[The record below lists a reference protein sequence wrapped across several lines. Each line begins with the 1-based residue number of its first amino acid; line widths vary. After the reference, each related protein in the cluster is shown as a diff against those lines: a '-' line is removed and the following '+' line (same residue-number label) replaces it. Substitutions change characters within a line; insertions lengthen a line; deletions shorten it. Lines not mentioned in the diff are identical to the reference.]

1 MTGGLR
7 PSGPSGAGGGF
18 GHDRSPSAHPMAVR
32 PRVRRWKRSEII
44 GGLTLG
50 TADRPTEP
58 DCGQMSFMSDS
69 SGSSNAIAYRD
80 HPHPRTE
87 ARLSH
92 QDAGPAHTDWRRHHT
107 GFNAWLATAITKGIG
122 NMWAFYLFALA
133 MGVWMAGVGEAV
145 FGDPYPWAL
154 MLLIF
159 GGILQMLLM
168 IAILVGQQVLGSAA
182 DHRALQTYTDAEA
195 VLHECREIQAHLKAQ
210 DAALTDLL
218 EKVKGR

>member
-1 MTGGLR
+1 MGRMTASR
-7 PSGPSGAGGGF
+7 NQTT
-18 GHDRSPSAHPMAVR
+18 AVDY
-32 PRVRRWKRSEII
+32 E
-44 GGLTLG
+44 
-50 TADRPTEP
+50 DRP
-58 DCGQMSFMSDS
+58 
-69 SGSSNAIAYRD
+69 
-80 HPHPRTE
+80 HPHTE

-92 QDAGPAHTDWRRHHT
+92 TDAGPAKVDWRHHHT

-182 DHRALQTYTDAEA
+182 DHRALQTYSDAET
-195 VLHECREIQAHLKAQ
+195 LLRECRQIQRHLTAQ
-210 DAALTDLL
+210 DAALTKLV
-218 EKVKGR
+218 EQFNAK

>member
-1 MTGGLR
+1 M
-7 PSGPSGAGGGF
+7 SVMSASSE
-18 GHDRSPSAHPMAVR
+18 SP
-32 PRVRRWKRSEII
+32 
-44 GGLTLG
+44 T
-50 TADRPTEP
+50 
-58 DCGQMSFMSDS
+58 
-69 SGSSNAIAYRD
+69 AIAYQE

-92 QDAGPAHTDWRRHHT
+92 QDPGPAKADWSHHHT

-210 DAALTDLL
+210 DQALTQLL
-218 EKVKGR
+218 GKVKGA